1 MTPSTAAR
9 PSRDTT
15 GGRAAASEPSATSA
29 ATGKIPY
36 GAASWTSRLAASA
49 TAITGTG
56 RVRRHSM
63 AAPATGAATSAA
75 RPTQVSRPPGS
86 SSTITLG

>member
-1 MTPSTAAR
+1 MTPSTAAS
-9 PSRDTT
+9 PGSETS

-36 GAASWTSRLAASA
+36 GAASWISRLPASA
-49 TAITGTG
+49 TPITGTG
-56 RVRRHSM
+56 WDRRHSS
-63 AAPATGAATSAA
+63 AAPATGATSSAA

-86 SSTITLG
+86 SSTITLV